1 MKAYNKRR
9 ATIAQRQMI
18 TDAVIA
24 EYEKIKKKHE
34 EKIGNRMFF
43 VFTLALA
50 SVADEQLGFGD
61 TRRDRLIEAVVKE
74 ANELS
79 EKLLNNK
86 FVDEH
91 GTESFDSDYNRD
103 WLGRLAKQYHLKFD
117 ESVFDD
123 DFEEVADNA
132 GEQSK

>member
-1 MKAYNKRR
+1 MKAYSRRR

-18 TDAVIA
+18 TDEVINQ
-24 EYEKIKKKHE
+24 YNRIKKKHE

-50 SVADEQLGFGD
+50 SVADEQLGWGD
-61 TRRDRLIEAVVKE
+61 VRRGRLVEAVVKE

-79 EKLLNNK
+79 QKLLDNK
-86 FVDEH
+86 FVDKH

-117 ESVFDD
+117 ESIFDD

-132 GEQSK
+132 E

>member
-1 MKAYNKRR
+1 MKAYSKRR

-18 TDAVIA
+18 TDEVINQ
-24 EYEKIKKKHE
+24 YNRIKKKHE
-34 EKIGNRMFF
+34 QKIGNRMFF

-50 SVADEQLGFGD
+50 SVADEQLGYGD
-61 TRRDRLIEAVVKE
+61 VRRDRLIEAVVKE
-74 ANELS
+74 ANALS

-117 ESVFDD
+117 ESIFDD
-123 DFEEVADNA
+123 NFEEVADNA
-132 GEQSK
+132 RG